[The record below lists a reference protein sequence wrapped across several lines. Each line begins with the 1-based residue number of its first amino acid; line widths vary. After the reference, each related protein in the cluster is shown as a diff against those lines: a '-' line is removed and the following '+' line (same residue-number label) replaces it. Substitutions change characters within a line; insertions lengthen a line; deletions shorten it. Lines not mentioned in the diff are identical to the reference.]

1 MSAWR
6 QAISLRIREWALG
19 HYLVPY
25 SRFGLEPGLVHHLPR
40 KRPVTL
46 CDVGANRGDFAAAV
60 EAHCGIRRALL
71 VEPQPALH
79 LELQKRFDGSRFKVS
94 NYALSDHGGAQEF
107 DILGADSCSSLLSV
121 KPESPFV
128 GRQID
133 VSVKQRLEVKL
144 RTLDDLL
151 AEQQW
156 TGPIDL
162 LKLDTQGTELQVLRG
177 ATRTLPTVRVVFV
190 EVSFRSLYEGDAL
203 FPEIHQFLSAAGFRF
218 YSIHEVFRD
227 ANRELLQADAV
238 FLGPAAEA
246 AVMP

>member
-1 MSAWR
+1 MSPWR
-6 QAISLRIREWALG
+6 QAVSLRIREWALG

-60 EAHCGIRRALL
+60 EAHCGVRRALL
-71 VEPQPALH
+71 VEPQPSLQ
-79 LELQKRFDGSRFKVS
+79 LDLQKRFRDDRFTVS
-94 NYALSDHGGAQEF
+94 NCALSDHAGAQAF
-107 DILGADSCSSLLSV
+107 DILGADPCSSLLPV
-121 KPESPFV
+121 QPESAFV

-133 VSVKQRLEVKL
+133 VSVKERLEVKL

-151 AEQQW
+151 TEEQW

-162 LKLDTQGTELQVLRG
+162 LKLDTQGTELQVLKG
-177 ATRTLPTVRVVFV
+177 ATRTLPAVRVVFV

-203 FPEIHQFLSAAGFRF
+203 FPEVHEFLSAAGFRF

-238 FLGPAAEA
+238 FLGPTATP
-246 AVMP
+246 AVTQ